1 MRSMNEATLIGYVG
15 GNPEIRVLSSGD
27 DVANFSLA
35 TNERYTDSDGEVH
48 ETTEWHR
55 IVGFRGVARVVR
67 DYVRKGQPLMVRGKI
82 RTRQWE
88 DSNGVGHQVREIVLS
103 GPAALINLLPSGSA
117 VEAEDGAAEPPV
129 EEAVA

>member
-15 GNPEIRVLSSGD
+15 GNPETRVLSSGD

-35 TNERYTDSDGEVH
+35 TNERYTDSNGEVH

-55 IVGFRGVARVVR
+55 VVAFRGVARVVR

-82 RTRQWE
+82 RTREW
-88 DSNGVGHQVREIVLS
+88 DDANGARHQAREIVLS